1 MKFAA
6 LFVIV
11 FFYSVYLGKM
21 FAQRKKGIRTDQIA
35 VGKKKGPLFWTELL
49 MKIATYS
56 VVAVEVISVFAVRP
70 ILPLPVQVAGVVI
83 GLFGDA
89 VFLCAVLTMKDS
101 WRAGIPEN
109 DRTKMVTGGIYSVS
123 RNPAFLAFDLVYLGV
138 LLVLFNI
145 PLLVFSVFSTVMLHL
160 QILQEEKFLPT
171 VFGDEYRN
179 YKNRVRRYL
188 GKRNS

>member
-21 FAQRKKGIRTDQIA
+21 LAQRKKGIRTDQIA
-35 VGKKKGPLFWTELL
+35 VGKKGALFWTELL

-56 VVAVEVISVFAVRP
+56 AVVAEVASVFFVYP
-70 ILPLPVQVAGVVI
+70 VLPPPVQIAGILI

-101 WRAGIPEN
+101 WHAGISES
-109 DRTKMVTGGIYSVS
+109 DRTKIVTGGIYSAS

-138 LLVLFNI
+138 LLVFFNI
-145 PLLVFSVFSTVMLHL
+145 PLLVISVFAAVMLHL

-179 YKNRVRRYL
+179 YKKHVRRYL
-188 GKRNS
+188 GRRKV

>member
-21 FAQRKKGIRTDQIA
+21 LAQRKKGIRTDQIA
-35 VGKKKGPLFWTELL
+35 VGKKKGPLFWTEFV

-56 VVAVEVISVFAVRP
+56 VVAAEIISVFAVGP

-83 GLFGDA
+83 GFLGDA
-89 VFLCAVLTMKDS
+89 VFLCAVITMKDS

-145 PLLVFSVFSTVMLHL
+145 PLLAFSVFSAVMLHL

-171 VFGDEYRN
+171 VFGDEYTN
-179 YKNRVRRYL
+179 YKNHVRRYL
-188 GKRNS
+188 GKRK

>member
-1 MKFAA
+1 MRFAV
-6 LFVIV
+6 LFVIA

-21 FAQRKKGIRTDQIA
+21 FVQRKKGIRTDQIA
-35 VGKKKGPLFWTELL
+35 VGKKGTLFFTELL

-56 VVAVEVISVFAVRP
+56 VVVSEIISIFVVRP
-70 ILPLPVQVAGVVI
+70 ILPMPLQIAGVLI
-83 GLFGDA
+83 GLLGDA

-101 WRAGIPEN
+101 WRAGISES
-109 DRTKMVTGGIYSVS
+109 DRTKIVTGGIYSAS

-138 LLVLFNI
+138 LLVFFNV
-145 PLLVFSVFSTVMLHL
+145 PLLAISAFAAVMLHL

-179 YKNRVRRYL
+179 YKNHVFRYL
-188 GKRNS
+188 GRRK

>member
-21 FAQRKKGIRTDQIA
+21 LAQRKKGIRTDQIA
-35 VGKKKGPLFWTELL
+35 VGKKKGSLFWTELL

-56 VVAVEVISVFAVRP
+56 VAAAEVISVFAVRP
-70 ILPLPVQVAGVVI
+70 VLPLPVQVAGIVI
-83 GLFGDA
+83 GLLGDA

-101 WRAGIPEN
+101 WRAGIPES

-145 PLLVFSVFSTVMLHL
+145 PLLAFSVFSAVMLHL

-179 YKNRVRRYL
+179 YKKRVRRYL
-188 GKRNS
+188 GK

>member
-21 FAQRKKGIRTDQIA
+21 LVQRKKGIRTDQIA
-35 VGKKKGPLFWTELL
+35 VGKKKGPLFWTEFV

-56 VVAVEVISVFAVRP
+56 VVAAEIISVFAVRP

-83 GLFGDA
+83 GFLGDA
-89 VFLCAVLTMKDS
+89 VFLCAVITMKDS

-123 RNPAFLAFDLVYLGV
+123 RNPAFLAFALVYLGV

-145 PLLVFSVFSTVMLHL
+145 PLLAFSVFSAVMLHL

-179 YKNRVRRYL
+179 YKNHVRRYL
-188 GKRNS
+188 GKRK

>member
-21 FAQRKKGIRTDQIA
+21 LAQRKKGIRTDQIA
-35 VGKKKGPLFWTELL
+35 VGKKKAPLFWTELL

-56 VVAVEVISVFAVRP
+56 VVAAEIISVFAVRP

-83 GLFGDA
+83 GFLGDA
-89 VFLCAVLTMKDS
+89 VFLCAVITMKDS

-123 RNPAFLAFDLVYLGV
+123 RNPAFLAFDLAYLGV

-145 PLLVFSVFSTVMLHL
+145 PLLAFSVFSAVMLHL

-179 YKNRVRRYL
+179 YKNHVRRYL
-188 GKRNS
+188 GKRK

>member
-1 MKFAA
+1 MRFAA

-21 FAQRKKGIRTDQIA
+21 LAQRKKGIRTDQIA
-35 VGKKKGPLFWTELL
+35 VGKKGALFWMELL

-56 VVAVEVISVFAVRP
+56 AVFAEVASFFAVRP
-70 ILPLPVQVAGVVI
+70 VLPLPVQIAGILI
-83 GLFGDA
+83 GLLGDA

-101 WRAGIPEN
+101 WRAGIPES

-138 LLVLFNI
+138 LLVFFNI
-145 PLLVFSVFSTVMLHL
+145 PLLVISVFAAVMLHL

-188 GKRNS
+188 GIRKV